1 MAAILDAGF
10 PLVAFLQLCR
20 VYGQALSQI
29 ADAEVRLFHL
39 YVHEP
44 LIREG
49 VPGLEM
55 AEEMEGLARDLLP
68 LASPM
73 MDYVHQ
79 RFLQHFVEQD
89 VVGHM
94 ESELEDEDVD
104 LGRIRVAIAF
114 ADLAGYTRFTEE
126 EGEEE
131 ALSSVE
137 RFVEGVT
144 NTLPEDARVV
154 KTIGD
159 EVMVVGQ
166 DVGAL
171 VDWAVGFT
179 SLFDER
185 PEPRI
190 GVHYGTTLYRDG
202 DYFGRDVNLDL
213 ARGGPRARRRGAR
226 ERRGDGRAP
235 RLAAPHLRGDRPGE
249 AEGLRGAAHAVPRGA
264 ARGMSER
271 ALDAARDS
279 GLVRA
284 GEPLLVMVSGRRGL
298 GGSPRHRPPA
308 RRVGD
313 RAARE
318 LRAARR
324 APTPTRSS
332 SASSPVAWTC
342 RFTCISVT
350 LPAEGNLQELARDA
364 RYSLAEQVADGDY
377 AAAHTASDQAE
388 TVLYRLAVSPGS
400 RALHGMAP
408 RRGRLVRPLLEVTRD
423 EVRDYLRARGLEWR
437 EDPSNADRRFARA
450 RVRHDV
456 LDALRRAVAGG
467 GADDRRDRAP
477 AARRGRG
484 AGRRGGRRARRSWRR
499 PGDLARRPARAPAR
513 APAADPALAG
523 RADARP
529 ARSSPSSW
537 RSGHG
542 ERSRSTSAAASG
554 RWPSTAR
561 SASAAP
567 RTPSR
572 PRPSSSPCPAA
583 PASATGSS
591 RPGWRAPATSR
602 SRTSAPAVTVRAWRD
617 GDRMRPAGLGG
628 SKSLQD
634 LFTDRKVP
642 ARAAPHPPGGGV
654 RRRDRLGGGG
664 GGGRALRRRRARA
677 GLGGLAARASP
688 YEGV

>member
-1 MAAILDAGF
+1 VDRNNQGAVADTLSLKEAAERVGVSQDTLRRWARDGLIPEVDGTGEWTTAAVAHARIVARLRERGHSLEQIRNAGDQGKLAFSYIEDMFNGDRAATVSLDDAADRTGLEPALIERFWTSLGLPATGLDELTEEDVEALHYVGAILDSGF

-55 AEEMEGLARDLLP
+55 AEQMEDLAGALLP
-68 LASPM
+68 LSSPV

-202 DYFGRDVNLDL
+202 DYFGRDVNLTSRVVAR
-213 ARGGPRARRRGAR
+213 ARGG
-226 ERRGDGRAP
+226 EVLVSDTVT
-235 RLAAPHLRGDRPGE
+235 E
-249 AEGLRGAAHAVPRGA
+249 AL
-264 ARGMSER
+264 
-271 ALDAARDS
+271 
-279 GLVRA
+279 
-284 GEPLLVMVSGRRGL
+284 
-298 GGSPRHRPPA
+298 
-308 RRVGD
+308 
-313 RAARE
+313 
-318 LRAARR
+318 
-324 APTPTRSS
+324 
-332 SASSPVAWTC
+332 
-342 RFTCISVT
+342 
-350 LPAEGNLQELARDA
+350 RDA
-364 RYSLAEQVADGDY
+364 RHLTFEEIGQVKLKGFAE
-377 AAAHTASDQAE
+377 
-388 TVLYRLAVSPGS
+388 
-400 RALHGMAP
+400 P
-408 RRGRLVRPLLEVTRD
+408 RMLC
-423 EVRDYLRARGLEWR
+423 
-437 EDPSNADRRFARA
+437 
-450 RVRHDV
+450 
-456 LDALRRAVAGG
+456 RAV
-467 GADDRRDRAP
+467 RR
-477 AARRGRG
+477 
-484 AGRRGGRRARRSWRR
+484 
-499 PGDLARRPARAPAR
+499 
-513 APAADPALAG
+513 
-523 RADARP
+523 
-529 ARSSPSSW
+529 
-537 RSGHG
+537 
-542 ERSRSTSAAASG
+542 ER
-554 RWPSTAR
+554 
-561 SASAAP
+561 
-567 RTPSR
+567 
-572 PRPSSSPCPAA
+572 
-583 PASATGSS
+583 
-591 RPGWRAPATSR
+591 
-602 SRTSAPAVTVRAWRD
+602 
-617 GDRMRPAGLGG
+617 
-628 SKSLQD
+628 
-634 LFTDRKVP
+634 
-642 ARAAPHPPGGGV
+642 
-654 RRRDRLGGGG
+654 
-664 GGGRALRRRRARA
+664 
-677 GLGGLAARASP
+677 
-688 YEGV
+688 